1 MRYQTLPLLLLLA
14 ACSGEKPPEVKLAD
28 ALPNV
33 IAPPNATLLSREAGV
48 DAVKIRF
55 RTPVAPEQVAE
66 YYREQLSKVP
76 YTLVSDTKSDSG
88 GVVLY
93 AEQPNNPSLWV
104 WIAPDGQKGSLVDL
118 AGAKERPR
126 RQ

>member
-1 MRYQTLPLLLLLA
+1 MRQTPLLLLLLLA
-14 ACSGEKPPEVKLAD
+14 ACSGDKQPDVKLAD

-33 IAPPNATLLSREAGV
+33 IAPPNATILSRESGV

-55 RTPVAPEQVAE
+55 RTPVSPEQIAT
-66 YYREQLSKVP
+66 YYRTELSKPP

-88 GVVLY
+88 IALY
-93 AEQPNNPSLWV
+93 AEQPNKPSLWV
-104 WIAPDGQKGSLVDL
+104 WIGPDGGQGSFVDV
-118 AGAKERPR
+118 AGAQERPK